1 MFLQGM
7 AAVYVRN
14 EKLSSTLRTGFVLF
28 SIICTDKERG
38 ISKGIIL
45 WHLVLR
51 FWVAAIGAAITF
63 VP

>member
-14 EKLSSTLRTGFVLF
+14 EMLSSTLRIAFVLF
-28 SIICTDKERG
+28 SIICTDKELC
-38 ISKGIIL
+38 ISKGIVL

>member
-7 AAVYVRN
+7 AAVYVGN
-14 EKLSSTLRTGFVLF
+14 ETLSSTLRTGFVLF
-28 SIICTDKERG
+28 SIICTDKELC
-38 ISKGIIL
+38 ISKGIVS

-51 FWVAAIGAAITF
+51 FWVAAIGAATTF